1 MSICK
6 STNSVRINEKRGHEY
21 KREQG
26 VVYVGDFR
34 EERETGSD
42 ISIIISK
49 RKEKNFKY

>member
-6 STNSVRINEKRGHEY
+6 NTNSVRINEKRGHKHE
-21 KREQG
+21 REQG
-26 VVYVGDFR
+26 VVYVRIFR

-49 RKEKNFKY
+49 LKEIIFKY